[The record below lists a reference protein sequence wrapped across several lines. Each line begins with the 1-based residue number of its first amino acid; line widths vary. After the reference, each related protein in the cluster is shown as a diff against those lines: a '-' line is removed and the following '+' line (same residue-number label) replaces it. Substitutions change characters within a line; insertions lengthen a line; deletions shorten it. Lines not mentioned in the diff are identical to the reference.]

1 MVGIFGG
8 GFGEE
13 VIKES
18 LVVVAIMVATCRGSM
33 WDVEFK
39 GQRRSR
45 SLYFQK
51 MFAMVEEWNIW
62 RFDFVEV
69 VVESFGVLVKLFL
82 EWIEVVCR

>member
-8 GFGEE
+8 GFGEGALE
-13 VIKES
+13 ES
-18 LVVVAIMVATCRGSM
+18 LVVVAIMVATCRASM

-45 SLYFQK
+45 SLYSQK

-62 RFDFVEV
+62 RFGFVEV

-82 EWIEVVCR
+82 EWIEVVCI